1 MLHVVFWQRKI
12 TISKLSLHWLA
23 LQTNAVLYI
32 NQTRVPWLSR
42 RRLSPTVLF
51 QCHTDSTKL
60 RGMWHIDLQT
70 CCGISYLWNNTPNIS
85 QHFPTFSLLIL
96 LKMGRTQGSTVL
108 PSLRCASSPWSVA
121 SFWFFQAGC
130 EVMKSYM
137 DPPSLICIYIK
148 QICRDLPEK
157 SLPTFS
163 LTRLDG
169 KIEKHSS
176 HSVWSRA
183 SELKEHQWHPS
194 ELPAYSECSS
204 RIDPRHE

>member
-1 MLHVVFWQRKI
+1 
-12 TISKLSLHWLA
+12 
-23 LQTNAVLYI
+23 
-32 NQTRVPWLSR
+32 
-42 RRLSPTVLF
+42 
-51 QCHTDSTKL
+51 
-60 RGMWHIDLQT
+60 MWHIDLQT
-70 CCGISYLWNNTPNIS
+70 CFGISYLWNNTPNIS

-130 EVMKSYM
+130 EVVKSYM